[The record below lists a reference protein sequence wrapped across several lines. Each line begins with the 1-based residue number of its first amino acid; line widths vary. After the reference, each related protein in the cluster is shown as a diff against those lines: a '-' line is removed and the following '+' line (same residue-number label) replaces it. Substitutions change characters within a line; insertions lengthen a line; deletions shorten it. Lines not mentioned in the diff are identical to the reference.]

1 MLRKKL
7 SLLQWLSLVCLF
19 VGVGLV
25 QLQPNSQTSQ
35 KIATEQNA
43 VLGVVAVII
52 ASLMS
57 GFAGIYFEKLLK
69 GTSQSLYLRNVQ
81 LGFIGFIF
89 GLITMYFNDGTQV
102 ADKGF
107 FYGYDTVVWIVIFLQ
122 SFGGILVAVVVKYA
136 DNILKGFATS
146 AAIVVACIASIYLFD
161 FQLTFQFTLGTS
173 LVILAVYMYSK
184 YVPVV
189 PQKKTPVLTA

>member
-102 ADKGF
+102 TDKGF